1 MYWLDLIK
9 LKFYAMITILLIST
23 ASLVFQN
30 TNAEPEQWF
39 RMSAPLIKDQEGN
52 KIDSIIC
59 KKPIGIRSQTVN
71 YSSQEQKFV
80 YIVKISD
87 KDGVTVF
94 IGLESLTAL
103 PHRILGPEIFWMPEG
118 YGSFLIEVFVWSNL
132 ELPEPLAPK
141 QSTSFTVNFDHEYYL
156 EQYKQ
161 VNEQL
166 QQLKKET
173 WDLEEQVAALKA
185 EDAAGNEQKIK
196 QLLEQI
202 DRNEKKWQSLWVE
215 LDEIQEKSQ
224 ALFKV
229 DPATKKKLDDA
240 QTVLYNMYLNKT
252 SPTYVGDNP
261 VLEISANYECKNLF
275 VAFDPDETI
284 NNPAGDKSKAI
295 IAEMKKVVGDIPLD
309 VNYFKMELI

>member
-1 MYWLDLIK
+1 
-9 LKFYAMITILLIST
+9 MITILLIST
-23 ASLVFQN
+23 TSLVFQN

-59 KKPIGIRSQTVN
+59 KKPISIRSQIVN
-71 YSSQEQKFV
+71 DSSQEQNFLH
-80 YIVKISD
+80 IVKINNE
-87 KDGVTVF
+87 DGVTVL
-94 IGLESLTAL
+94 IGLESLTAP
-103 PHRILGPEIFWMPEG
+103 PHRILGPGILWMPEG
-118 YGSFLIEVFVWSNL
+118 YGSFLIEIFVWSNL

-141 QSTSFTVNFDHEYYL
+141 QSAYFTVKFDHEYYL

-173 WDLEEQVAALKA
+173 WDLEEQVASLKA
-185 EDAAGNEQKIK
+185 EDAAGNEEKIK

-202 DRNEKKWQSLWVE
+202 DQNEKKWQSLWPK

-224 ALFKV
+224 TLFKV

-240 QTVLYNMYLNKT
+240 ERVLYDMYLNKT

-261 VLEISANYECKNLF
+261 VQSIMASYECKNLEIS
-275 VAFDPDETI
+275 FDPDETI

-295 IAEMKKVVGDIPLD
+295 IEDMKKVVGDIPLD
-309 VNYFKMELI
+309 VKYFKMELI